1 MITNILTFLIGFI
14 GVTMA
19 AILLAIENNDASFQT
34 KITFKLIGTLIFISA
49 VIFVQR
55 RWFLNKKKKK
65 E

>member
-1 MITNILTFLIGFI
+1 MITNTLTFLVGFI
-14 GVTMA
+14 GVVIA

-34 KITFKLIGTLIFISA
+34 KITFKLIGILIFVSA

-55 RWFLNKKKKK
+55 RWFLNKKAKK